1 MSDCKYCDLI
11 EKKSNGLYE
20 NEHVFVMLSPEPAV
34 KGHVVILPKKH
45 APIIELCPDF
55 VVADMFKVAQK
66 VQKSI
71 LETLGAQGTN
81 VLVQNG
87 VVSGQK
93 SVHAMLHVL
102 PRFEND
108 GLELGWNPK
117 PASADDLAKSE
128 SKIKEFAKN
137 VGVFEK
143 EKPKPIEVPKTPE
156 VKAEKGKEDYRIKN
170 LRRIP

>member
-11 EKKSNGLYE
+11 AKKSNNLYE
-20 NEHVFVMLSPEPAV
+20 DENVFVMLSPEPAV
-34 KGHVVILPKKH
+34 PGHVIVLPKKH

-55 VVADMFKVAQK
+55 VVGNMFKVAQK
-66 VQKSI
+66 VQKS
-71 LETLGAQGTN
+71 LFETIGAQGTN

-87 VVSGQK
+87 IVSGQK
-93 SVHAMLHVL
+93 NIHAMIHVL

-108 GLELGWNPK
+108 KLELGWNPK
-117 PASADDLAKSE
+117 PSTPEDLAKSE
-128 SKIKEFAKN
+128 SKIKEFTKN

-156 VKAEKGKEDYRIKN
+156 VKSEKGKEDYRVKS
-170 LRRIP
+170 LKRIP